1 MGTSREDNEN
11 NTRAQEGAQ
20 VGKHVR
26 KALSSI
32 LGIACPKP
40 PQAEQVMTF
49 KRINVRVWG
58 SSTVEEQGF
67 LPCTQ
72 PIWV

>member
-1 MGTSREDNEN
+1 MRTSREDNEN

-20 VGKHVR
+20 VGEHMH

-32 LGIACPKP
+32 LSIACPKP
-40 PQAEQVMTF
+40 PRAEQVMTS

-58 SSTVEEQGF
+58 SNTVEGQGF